1 MTDSRHPL
9 FRRPRLRTLAIVAV
23 AAMVALPTAAPS
35 FADTTV
41 TSDQFSLGLAP
52 EVVGTP
58 GVPAG
63 YIRLWDMAVAWRDV
77 NPAPGV
83 FDWSVLDQRIT
94 QVESAGGK
102 VLYVAGLTPVWA
114 AANPADG
121 DPRWGA
127 GSASA
132 PADPA
137 TYSAYISALLARYGG
152 RIAAIESWNE
162 ANLKTFWTG
171 TPEQMADLTQRA
183 DKAVTDAGLA
193 TTVLAAS
200 TTTRLLNS
208 VKTFFG
214 PYAAAIKGLGYPID
228 AWSIH
233 TYPAGT
239 AGPAERYA
247 SISAWKVV
255 LSDSTGG
262 DAVAKAK
269 AVWDTE
275 INYGLAGPGAT
286 PHTDFD
292 PATSGAYVAR
302 TFVDSIRQGIAATFW
317 YLWTAGPYSLLGVQ
331 MHTGTSAT
339 IDPYN
344 RVRGWTAGATFKGCD
359 DATSVV
365 TCYFVKGEPFM
376 ITMSKSGGATP
387 WDGGPGLSGEQ
398 WDGTVVNPIG
408 ALSLGYGPVKVIC
421 GTDTT
426 LCTQRAGSSG
436 SSSAPASTSI
446 LLEAEPVMVKGKS
459 VILATGQVTNP
470 QPKQKVVVNL
480 TNSLGKVKRKS
491 VKVDARGGFEV
502 LIPNPPSRAGSGR
515 VSLVA
520 EVFRTA
526 VRSNTVA
533 IQESSRW
540 PGGPA
545 PAGARIQVTAG
556 KTTIGKKIY
565 ASVTG
570 TAPLLAGR
578 ELSYCRVATYA
589 TGKRTEKCLTARQ
602 LSVGHGVDVAPDGT
616 FTWMDPARKASPKV
630 THSVFFT
637 APGITSNTVVLK
649 TR

>member
-1 MTDSRHPL
+1 M
-9 FRRPRLRTLAIVAV
+9 RTLVVVAV
-23 AAMVALPTAAPS
+23 AAIVALPTAAPTL
-35 FADTTV
+35 ADTTV
-41 TSDQFSLGLAP
+41 SADQFSIGLAP
-52 EVVGTP
+52 EVIGTP
-58 GVPAG
+58 GVPGG
-63 YIRLWDMAVAWRDV
+63 YIRLWDMGVAWRDV

-132 PADPA
+132 PADPEN
-137 TYSAYISALLARYGG
+137 YSAYIAALMKEFGG
-152 RIAAIESWNE
+152 RIAAVESWNE

-171 TPEQMADLTQRA
+171 TPEQMADLTRRA
-183 DKAVTDAGLA
+183 HKAVKDAGLGTA
-193 TTVLAAS
+193 VLAAS

-214 PYAAAIKGLGYPID
+214 PYATAVKALGYPID
-228 AWSIH
+228 AWAIH

-247 SISAWKVV
+247 SISAWKIV

-262 DAVAKAK
+262 DAVAMAK

-331 MHTGTSAT
+331 MYSGTSAT

-359 DATSVV
+359 DAASVV

-376 ITMSKSGGATP
+376 IAMSKSGGATP
-387 WDGGPGLSGEQ
+387 WSGGPALTGEQ
-398 WDGTVVNPIG
+398 WDGQVVNPIG
-408 ALSLGYGPVKVIC
+408 TLSLTYGPVKITC

-426 LCTQRAGSSG
+426 LCTQSAASPGSG
-436 SSSAPASTSI
+436 STSRSI
-446 LLEAEPVMVKGKS
+446 ILEAEPIVVLNKS

-470 QPKQKVVVNL
+470 QPKERVVV
-480 TNSLGKVKRKS
+480 TFTDYFGKARRKTVKL
-491 VKVDARGGFEV
+491 DAKGGFEALV
-502 LIPNPPSRAGSGR
+502 LLKPSRTGSGR
-515 VSLVA
+515 GSVVA
-520 EVFRTA
+520 QIYRTDL
-526 VRSNTVA
+526 RSNTVP
-533 IQESSRW
+533 ILESTRW
-540 PGGPA
+540 PGAAA
-545 PAGARIQVTAG
+545 PAGATIHVTAG
-556 KTTIGKKIY
+556 KATIGKPTY
-565 ASVTG
+565 ASITG
-570 TAPLLAGR
+570 TALLFAGQ
-578 ELSYCRVATYA
+578 ELNYCRVNVSSS
-589 TGKRTEKCLTARQ
+589 GKRSEKCLSARQ
-602 LSVGHGVDVAPDGT
+602 LAAGGGVDVAADGT
-616 FTWMDPARKASPKV
+616 FTWMDKLVKANPRITK
-630 THSVFFT
+630 SVYFT
-637 APGITSNTVVLK
+637 ARSVTSNTVVITTK
-649 TR
+649 